1 MKKRLN
7 LDSLN
12 VKSFKTTYK
21 KVVTG
26 GNNISYEL
34 RTECNQCPDYTYN
47 RWCHTDSDS
56 EGAFCTA
63 PV

>member
-12 VKSFKTTYK
+12 VKSFKTTYQK
-21 KVVTG
+21 IVG

-34 RTECNQCPDYTYN
+34 NTECNQCPDYTYN
-47 RWCHTDSDS
+47 QWCHTDSDS
-56 EGAFCTA
+56 VGAFCTA